1 MFNTWLGSYCHR
13 RLDTMIENGQ
23 ERRVDKR
30 ERTGARLRIA
40 FVRGVGLPADRN
52 LVDVECYDVSR
63 SGCAFWTLNPPE
75 LVELLVVFGEGAG
88 EVRLKAKVVRWQVAE
103 HHGRLRTL
111 VGCQFAE
118 RLMAIPKT
126 PATEIPRDP
135 ADVSGIV

>member
-1 MFNTWLGSYCHR
+1 
-13 RLDTMIENGQ
+13 MIDSGH
-23 ERRVDKR
+23 ERRVEKR

-40 FVRGVGLPADRN
+40 FMRGSGLPADRN
-52 LVDVECYDVSR
+52 LVDVECHDVSR
-63 SGCAFWTLNPPE
+63 SGCAYWTLNPPE
-75 LVELLVVFGEGAG
+75 HLELLIVFGEGAE

-126 PATEIPRDP
+126 PVVEPSP
-135 ADVSGIV
+135 AIQSV